1 MDKKNVSD
9 ALYVLKAFGIF
20 SVAAAHCVSNGGAID
35 RVLGICGTI
44 GVPIFLVLSGVFFE
58 HNYSILEF
66 FIRKWKRIIVPW
78 IVWGVG
84 TYVLSVLSLGTDI
97 SLVGC
102 VNWILGNRTWLYFVP
117 VLLICMLILKIR
129 CNCAFLCIVIGVSIL
144 SNTLTIL
151 GVFRN
156 TQYLTNYQNVLNWIL
171 FFAIGIIL
179 RRKGITNWV
188 PSGNRCIL
196 SFGILTIVLGII
208 YFYLPVIPSYWT
220 WISVPFEVCAGITL
234 YFLAFK
240 MCKNQLLI
248 GVGKNSYPIYFMHMQ
263 IGMIV
268 ANYICGDRLLM
279 LEEDWSAIIY
289 ILKPVLV
296 VMSVYVLIALI
307 KKCAVFLNFQKML
320 WIVGM

>member
-179 RRKGITNWV
+179 RRKG
-188 PSGNRCIL
+188 
-196 SFGILTIVLGII
+196 
-208 YFYLPVIPSYWT
+208 
-220 WISVPFEVCAGITL
+220 
-234 YFLAFK
+234 
-240 MCKNQLLI
+240 M
-248 GVGKNSYPIYFMHMQ
+248 
-263 IGMIV
+263 
-268 ANYICGDRLLM
+268 
-279 LEEDWSAIIY
+279 
-289 ILKPVLV
+289 
-296 VMSVYVLIALI
+296 
-307 KKCAVFLNFQKML
+307 
-320 WIVGM
+320 